1 MLCVLLII
9 LLYIVFK
16 RTDAFGRSRVL
27 VVGRQRVFIRHRR
40 LGGRGVKREGSERR
54 REKDYCLDDFDR
66 FVYVDDSF
74 YGVYGR
80 EGFRSR

>member
-1 MLCVLLII
+1 VFLLFS
-9 LLYIVFK
+9 LYIVFK
-16 RTDAFGRSRVL
+16 RTDAFGRSRLL

-54 REKDYCLDDFDR
+54 REKDYSLDDFDR
-66 FVYVDDSF
+66 YVYVDNSF

>member
-1 MLCVLLII
+1 MFLLFS
-9 LLYIVFK
+9 LYIVFK
-16 RTDAFGRSRVL
+16 RTDAFGRSRLL

-54 REKDYCLDDFDR
+54 RENDYSLDDFNR

>member
-1 MLCVLLII
+1 MFLLFS
-9 LLYIVFK
+9 LYIVFK
-16 RTDAFGRSRVL
+16 RTDAFGRSRLL

-54 REKDYCLDDFDR
+54 REKDYSLDDFDR
-66 FVYVDDSF
+66 YVYVDNSF

>member
-1 MLCVLLII
+1 MFLLFS
-9 LLYIVFK
+9 LYIVFK
-16 RTDAFGRSRVL
+16 RTDAFGRSRLL

-54 REKDYCLDDFDR
+54 REKDYSLDDFDR
-66 FVYVDDSF
+66 YVYVDDSF

>member
-1 MLCVLLII
+1 MYVFLLLF

-16 RTDAFGRSRVL
+16 RTDAFGRSRLL

-54 REKDYCLDDFDR
+54 REKDYSLDDFDR